1 MMNFDNWGG
10 GSDSENNKRRRD
22 SSADGLT
29 MIREDEDEQQPL
41 SSSSQQEQHF
51 DVISRVYPEDGRLV
65 GTDAIFTSSSNVI
78 PHHCSD
84 VDSNPHK
91 RMGIPTPSI
100 YSDNRGEI
108 HNIKVNNDKR
118 INILYTKRGYL
129 RSGDLHPNTQCD
141 FVFSG
146 KLRVWTLED
155 DGSTKITNYGAH
167 DFITIP
173 RAVPH
178 VFEFVEDTVLAEWW
192 EPPGFQAWFYKPY
205 RDIVNKKM
213 EELEN
218 DADAAA
224 RSRSSGSSGR
234 KKKEKGLEILVPA
247 GNKNWNTAKVVLGV
261 TVVGYFGFVL
271 GRRSR

>member
-1 MMNFDNWGG
+1 MNFDNWGG
-10 GSDSENNKRRRD
+10 SDSSKRRGAA
-22 SSADGLT
+22 ADGLT
-29 MIREDEDEQQPL
+29 MIREDEDDEQP
-41 SSSSQQEQHF
+41 SSQQHHL
-51 DVISRVYPEDGRLV
+51 DVLSRVYPEDGRLV
-65 GTDAIFTSSSNVI
+65 GTDAIFTSSPNVI

-118 INILYTKRGYL
+118 INILYNKRGYL

-192 EPPGFQAWFYKPY
+192 EPPGFQVWHYKPY

-213 EELEN
+213 EELE
-218 DADAAA
+218 DE
-224 RSRSSGSSGR
+224 GGR
-234 KKKEKGLEILVPA
+234 KKKGLEILVPV
-247 GNKNWNTAKVVLGV
+247 GNKNWNTAKLCLGV
-261 TVVGYFGFVL
+261 TFVGYLGFVL

>member
-10 GSDSENNKRRRD
+10 GGDSENNKRRRD

-29 MIREDEDEQQPL
+29 MIREDEDEQP
-41 SSSSQQEQHF
+41 SSSQQHHHHHL
-51 DVISRVYPEDGRLV
+51 DVLSRVYPEDGRLV

-155 DGSTKITNYGAH
+155 DGSTKITNYGAQILLLYH
-167 DFITIP
+167 EQYHMYLNLLKIQCWRNGGNRLDF
-173 RAVPH
+173 RR
-178 VFEFVEDTVLAEWW
+178 
-192 EPPGFQAWFYKPY
+192 GFISH
-205 RDIVNKKM
+205 IV
-213 EELEN
+213 
-218 DADAAA
+218 
-224 RSRSSGSSGR
+224 
-234 KKKEKGLEILVPA
+234 IL
-247 GNKNWNTAKVVLGV
+247 
-261 TVVGYFGFVL
+261 
-271 GRRSR
+271 